1 MYTVQE
7 QFYIRFK
14 SKLNQSFTAI
24 LSLER
29 KKTFENVCKLWKA
42 NTTVLVLQHT
52 FCKGFSKE
60 ASVFSMASS
69 VTWLVPVS
77 PPLPWNPR
85 AAIYKMVPLYSQW
98 HKFRNVYN
106 QIHLQFYSCFFYLQ
120 STHPKWVDVYG
131 SCASRWIW
139 CKSNINFHTAFS

>member
-1 MYTVQE
+1 MKGKYHCV
-7 QFYIRFK
+7 
-14 SKLNQSFTAI
+14 STA
-24 LSLER
+24 
-29 KKTFENVCKLWKA
+29 TYC
-42 NTTVLVLQHT
+42 T

-106 QIHLQFYSCFFYLQ
+106 QIHLQFYLCFVYLQ

-139 CKSNINFHTAFS
+139 CKSNIKFSHCIFIKKFNCMHPQFIELDVV